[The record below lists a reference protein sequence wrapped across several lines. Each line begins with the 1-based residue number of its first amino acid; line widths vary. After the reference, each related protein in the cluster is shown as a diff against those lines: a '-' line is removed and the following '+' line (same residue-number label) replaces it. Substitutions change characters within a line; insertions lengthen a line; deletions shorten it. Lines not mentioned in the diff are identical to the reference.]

1 MTDPLTTNK
10 TFLTPYKYF
19 IDTSGATED
28 AASAD
33 DYYVECT
40 GENPSIYC
48 TIQNAY
54 SDYKGY
60 ADEVTHW
67 NDIGNETGS
76 TTIGSKLMST
86 FTSDTNYTNATN
98 ATSTFT
104 TNDEYADSLFEE
116 TTDANDCDNDTG
128 DCTVATD
135 LSANRANYE
144 TSRANQETVRNSIF
158 SLEAQRK
165 EYGEKAARNSLFY
178 VLLIILIL
186 FIIIIIIKL
195 LNS

>member
-19 IDTSGATED
+19 IDTSGVTEY
-28 AASAD
+28 AAGD
-33 DYYVECT
+33 DYYDACT
-40 GENPSIYC
+40 DNSTSIYC

-54 SDYKGY
+54 SDYKGALDTKFY
-60 ADEVTHW
+60 DSEDELINTNVT
-67 NDIGNETGS
+67 TMTS
-76 TTIGSKLMST
+76 
-86 FTSDTNYTNATN
+86 FTDAAAYNTATNATN
-98 ATSTFT
+98 GTFT
-104 TNDEYADSLFEE
+104 DIEISANILYDDTQ
-116 TTDANDCDNDTG
+116 DANAYCTGGAG

-135 LSANRANYE
+135 LSANRAEYE

-195 LNS
+195 SNK

>member
-19 IDTSGATED
+19 IDTSGVTED
-28 AASAD
+28 AALAD
-33 DYYVECT
+33 DYYDECPNT
-40 GENPSIYC
+40 STSIYC

-60 ADEVTHW
+60 ADDVTHW
-67 NDIGNETGS
+67 NDNDVNTG
-76 TTIGSKLMST
+76 TTMST
-86 FTSDTNYTNATN
+86 FTNGTNYTTATNATN
-98 ATSTFT
+98 GTFRVNETNANLLYDET
-104 TNDEYADSLFEE
+104 TN
-116 TTDANDCDNDTG
+116 ANNCDIDTG
-128 DCTVATD
+128 DCNVATD
-135 LSANRANYE
+135 LSANRAKYE